1 MDEPEYAANDAE
13 GALSE
18 LNISDPEYENTF
30 GESFT
35 RTLDLG
41 TWRQGENLGDVYDR
55 IEEEVERAV
64 AQGDRIRAAIRA
76 EVFPQITSAPGAP
89 KHAGVYQARIAD
101 LERIHRGLLFNGGV
115 EACDGTSVVHDTI
128 PLTIT
133 QIGICLV
140 SYNGQQGTWVHR
152 LFRRDL
158 RETISDPVG
167 EALALLRRRDNRE
180 GQGQEGNKLSEL
192 ARRGIMAYAERA
204 ILLEKSEARWRMGHG
219 SPAPYEILSG
229 LWASQPDRIQ
239 VSLDLITQLVQHQRF
254 VFVPSA
260 PARRGLLTIGN
271 ALNPLEFAI
280 LRTLALDIDRL
291 IGTGGYRGAVRT
303 KMQEFQREI
312 APQIVL
318 GLYRAGVAAPP
329 YIFYAH
335 VDHAI
340 EAAHIALADSIFHE
354 HRGFPMLIDLA
365 DTVCRTTFGADS
377 FMSSV
382 QLAYTNTGNPFRYLG
397 ERETR
402 TR

>member
-64 AQGDRIRAAIRA
+64 AQEDRIRAAIRA

-365 DTVCRTTFGADS
+365 DTVCRNTFGADS

>member
-64 AQGDRIRAAIRA
+64 AQEDRIRAAIRA

>member
-64 AQGDRIRAAIRA
+64 AQEDRIRAAIRA

-89 KHAGVYQARIAD
+89 KRAGVYQARIAD